1 MRNSLP
7 SLVVTRGDP
16 KNVELYP
23 DDVEPPVNWK
33 DYLIQE
39 PRQKENR
46 WIFTPKDGLDE
57 VKIVYKIGKL
67 SPERHSLRVID
78 GSNLWRKSPEKGM
91 DSELI
96 PSSLDDVNREIDI
109 SKLFK
114 TSQEEFEK
122 REKYVKLRI
131 DLGFVYEDEN
141 ADISGIGLELL
152 RRFSGLERRIR
163 EEAPSGPP
171 PDNLEG
177 AIEEDLREKLKA
189 KELAKEKAD
198 REMALAKEKADRRRR
213 KERRWPKRRRTGE
226 GGQGEGAGQREVP
239 KRRRTGM
246 PRKWRIGLTI

>member
-1 MRNSLP
+1 M
-7 SLVVTRGDP
+7 
-16 KNVELYP
+16 
-23 DDVEPPVNWK
+23 
-33 DYLIQE
+33 
-39 PRQKENR
+39 
-46 WIFTPKDGLDE
+46 
-57 VKIVYKIGKL
+57 KIVYKIGKL

-78 GSNLWRKSPEKGM
+78 GSNLWREIPPEKGM

-198 REMALAKEKADRRRR
+198 RERALAKEKADREKADREKALA
-213 KERRWPKRRRTGE
+213 KEKADREKVDR
-226 GGQGEGAGQREVP
+226 GEGAGQRE
-239 KRRRTGM
+239 GA
-246 PRKWRIGLTI
+246 G